1 METDTSKA
9 AKATFKGQGGYQDS
23 TGDQSGQRSHVP
35 TPEESE
41 NEEENPPPK
50 PKQPK
55 NSTFRQSRDGD
66 EPTSA

>member
-9 AKATFKGQGGYQDS
+9 AKAAFKIQGENQES
-23 TGDQSGQRSHVP
+23 TGDQSGQRSHDP

-55 NSTFRQSRDGD
+55 NSTDFGSRV
-66 EPTSA
+66 